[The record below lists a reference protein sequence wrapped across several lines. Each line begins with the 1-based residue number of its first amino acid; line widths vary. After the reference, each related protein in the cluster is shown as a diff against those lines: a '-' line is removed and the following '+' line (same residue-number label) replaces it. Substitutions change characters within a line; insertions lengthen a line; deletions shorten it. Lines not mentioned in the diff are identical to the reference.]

1 MLYVGYV
8 LEIRLG
14 INSIID
20 NVVTS
25 DLIRM
30 CAFGSALYHCHNW
43 RGRFVS
49 LCRMHRPCRVIRPD
63 YAICAQFLFRD
74 VIILFPRQTCVY
86 MLLSEGFNFRHLRSD
101 VTDAHPSRPY
111 YLTAWLHIYDSRRQI
126 DLRRSGYHS
135 TQPRR
140 VISRKDQRD
149 PVLGIF

>member
-8 LEIRLG
+8 LEIRLCV
-14 INSIID
+14 NSIID

-30 CAFGSALYHCHNW
+30 CVFGSALYHCHNW

-63 YAICAQFLFRD
+63 YGICAQFLFRD

-86 MLLSEGFNFRHLRSD
+86 MLLSEGL
-101 VTDAHPSRPY
+101 
-111 YLTAWLHIYDSRRQI
+111 LI
-126 DLRRSGYHS
+126 
-135 TQPRR
+135 
-140 VISRKDQRD
+140 
-149 PVLGIF
+149 LGICGQT

>member
-14 INSIID
+14 VNSIID

-30 CAFGSALYHCHNW
+30 CVFGSALYHCHNSTVLHAPAIVDSVMTSDLIRMCVFGSALYHCHTW

-86 MLLSEGFNFRHLRSD
+86 MLLSECL
-101 VTDAHPSRPY
+101 
-111 YLTAWLHIYDSRRQI
+111 LI
-126 DLRRSGYHS
+126 
-135 TQPRR
+135 
-140 VISRKDQRD
+140 
-149 PVLGIF
+149 LGICGQT